1 MVTKREY
8 WIDVMRVFACVMV
21 LFCHAPAVSGIEEG
35 MIGTAYG
42 MVNAYLGMA
51 LGPVLFFMITG
62 ACIFNLKEGE
72 SAAQYFKRRFS
83 RILIPTLVWSV
94 VYILVQKYVWNVELG
109 VDSSL
114 WHSLVMMFLLPQY
127 SLLWFMYALISI
139 YLMAPIFSVWLKACR
154 RRDLE
159 VFLLIWSFTLL
170 VPYIKVFDPKAI
182 GVISS
187 NGILYY
193 INSWLWLA
201 VLGYY
206 CRWYVKIEKVRLWHF
221 VLVLSVAPISILAFK
236 LVSGETMT
244 NCLSLA
250 SVFTTAGVFVLIQ
263 NINYKE
269 TLKKPVEL
277 ISKLSFGIYLSH
289 MLFTYPFR
297 IWISQFELAS
307 YIQIPVTVVFSGICA
322 FVLVYLISKLPF
334 GKYIIG

>member
-1 MVTKREY
+1 MASKREY

-21 LFCHAPAVSGIEEG
+21 LFCHAPADGQANSLV
-35 MIGTAYG
+35 GTAYS

-72 SAAQYFKRRFS
+72 SVAQYFKRRFS
-83 RILIPTLVWSV
+83 RVLFPTLAWSV
-94 VYILVQKYVWNVELG
+94 VYILMQRYVWNVEVVG
-109 VDSSL
+109 DSSL
-114 WHSLVMMFLLPQY
+114 WHSLIMMFFLPQY
-127 SLLWFMYALISI
+127 GLLWYMYALISI
-139 YLMAPIFSVWLKACR
+139 YLLAPIFSIWLKACS

-159 VFLLIWSFTLL
+159 LFLLIWSITLL
-170 VPYIKVFDPKAI
+170 IPYIKVYEPE
-182 GVISS
+182 ISGITNS
-187 NGILYY
+187 NGMLRYMS
-193 INSWLWLA
+193 SWLWLA

-206 CRWYVKIEKVRLWHF
+206 CRIYFKIEKVRWWHF
-221 VLVLSVAPISILAFK
+221 VLVFSVAPLSILAFK

-263 NINYKE
+263 NIKYKE

-289 MLFTYPFR
+289 MLFTHPFR